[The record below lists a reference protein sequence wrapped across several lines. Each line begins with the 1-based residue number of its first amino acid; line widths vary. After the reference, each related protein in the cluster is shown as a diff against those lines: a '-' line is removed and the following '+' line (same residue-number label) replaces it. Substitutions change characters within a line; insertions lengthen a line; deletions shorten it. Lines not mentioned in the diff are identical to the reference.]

1 MAIIPTLLAV
11 SIGLG
16 LGLRWGGQVDN
27 LTSWRPPLLYV
38 LAGGVSLTI
47 LVDVLPLS
55 GGFMTVLSLIAMG
68 MLMAFAFVNIRT
80 GGMVLILVGFGLNF
94 VVTLLNWGTPVS
106 TAALESAG
114 IVSADETSRLVL
126 DGGREVASG
135 AFVGFLGDVIPLPWH
150 QVISIGDLIVLVGL
164 VLVTSSVVRRYEVG
178 GRPPVASAS
187 YRKALDALGRGPA
200 PRRGPGLHPSRLG
213 SAGRRRRPG
222 TGPR

>member
-11 SIGLG
+11 SIGVG
-16 LGLRWGGQVDN
+16 LGLRWGGQIDN

-47 LVDVLPLS
+47 LIDVLPLS
-55 GGFMTVLSLIAMG
+55 GGFMTLLSLVAMG

-80 GGMVLILVGFGLNF
+80 GGMVLILAGIGLNF

-106 TAALESAG
+106 AAALESAG

-164 VLVTSSVVRRYEVG
+164 VLVTASIVRRFEVG
-178 GRPPVASAS
+178 GRPSVAPAS
-187 YRKALDALGRGPA
+187 YRNALDALGRGPA